1 MKKKVIA
8 SFYRYMQQK
17 GAEHIRMLNDPDNVS
32 GEPQA
37 PAHLE
42 HLNPDLSAK
51 INGIEYVYKYVEG
64 NKEDQKSILKTCQ
77 AYSQL
82 KKKHPFKFRLLV
94 PIDHSDAV
102 IQTLNQNHLE
112 GVGIVRISTGNT

>member
-1 MKKKVIA
+1 MKNKIIA
-8 SFYRYMQQK
+8 SFYHYIQQK
-17 GAEHIRMLNDPDNVS
+17 GAENIRILNDPDKMS
-32 GEPQA
+32 GEAQA

-51 INGIEYVYKYVEG
+51 INGIDYVYKYVEG

-82 KKKHPFKFRLLV
+82 KKKQPFKFRLLV

-112 GVGIVRISTGNT
+112 DVGIIRVSTGNT